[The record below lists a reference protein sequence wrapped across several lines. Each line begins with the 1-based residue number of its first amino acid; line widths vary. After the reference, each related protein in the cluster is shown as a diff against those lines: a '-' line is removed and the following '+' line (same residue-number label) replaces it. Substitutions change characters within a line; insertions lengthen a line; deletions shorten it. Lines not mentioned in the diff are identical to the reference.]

1 MSTPETEILDKGIPE
16 VSPELQIPNSDVVEN
31 VPIEVIN
38 GALEDLIRKEKED
51 EGPDVKPSHTIH

>member
-1 MSTPETEILDKGIPE
+1 MSTPETDLLDEGVPE
-16 VSPELQIPNSDVVEN
+16 VSPELQIPNSEVVGN

-51 EGPDVKPSHTIH
+51 KGTDVEQPHTIH